1 MIGLSDFLR
10 SCADTERL
18 VGDLYQALARAFPE
32 HPQAQ
37 RLFLALAEEEDAHAR
52 TFDFLRS
59 IAKEHEGRVTV
70 KESFA
75 GNVERLRKGIGRIL
89 SALGSG
95 SGIPLDEALDWAI
108 LAESTT
114 LERDKGAYVEVGGT
128 EFRNLLK
135 GLVTS
140 DEGHR
145 KQLEA
150 LRASL
155 CAAA

>member
-1 MIGLSDFLR
+1 LAGLSDFLR

-18 VGDLYQALARAFPE
+18 VRDFYRALAGAFPE
-32 HPQAQ
+32 PPQVR
-37 RLFLALAEEEDAHAR
+37 RLFLSLAEEEESHAR

-59 IAKEHEGRVTV
+59 VAKDHEGRVQV

-89 SALGSG
+89 AALGSEG
-95 SGIPLDEALDWAI
+95 GIPLHEALDWAI

-114 LERDKGAYVEVGGT
+114 LERDKGAFVEVGGA

-145 KQLEA
+145 QQLEA

-155 CAAA
+155 SAAA

>member
-1 MIGLSDFLR
+1 MAGLSDFLR
-10 SCADTERL
+10 SCADAERL
-18 VGDLYQALARAFPE
+18 VGDLYRALAQAFPE
-32 HPQAQ
+32 HPQAR
-37 RLFLALAEEEDAHAR
+37 RLFLALAQDEEAHAR

-59 IAKEHEGRVTV
+59 VAKDHEGRVAV
-70 KESFA
+70 KEAFA

-89 SALGSG
+89 AALGAEG
-95 SGIPLDEALDWAI
+95 GIPLREALDWAI
-108 LAESTT
+108 LAESAT
-114 LERDKGAYVEVGGT
+114 LERDKGAFVEVGGA

-145 KQLEA
+145 RQLEA

-155 CAAA
+155 AAAD